1 MITDKLYQL
10 AFEYKKT
17 KLWKFLWDTQVFA
30 VKLSDGNIG
39 YISIMGMAG
48 EHCALGL
55 YIGTEGLD
63 SFRTIAKANQFMMT
77 PMEFQE
83 SLLQQNCL
91 QCAFEGKDVLSEEE
105 QEETKAFAHAHGIRL
120 AGKNA
125 YPHFEKYQPNCYPW
139 FLQTEQEQE
148 YLCEA
153 LEAAIELTRRLEAKY
168 PQELGL
174 VEIGDHTENIL
185 MLEQNNGEYFLGRV
199 KLPKPQPVIYP
210 APKAENDISVARL
223 KKIRKAGVWECE
235 IIICP
240 GPIQNSPEDIPT
252 FPMIF
257 LAVENR
263 TDFILPILPVVNYN
277 ENAQKLLDSFIEACL
292 QHKICPAELKV
303 RDERTYAFA
312 EALCGKLGIKISIDE
327 NLPVLDGAEYDFMRQ
342 FGMTQ
347 EEEMEQMLQMLE
359 DISEWDEEALHS
371 IPEEMIA
378 QFGMLAEQGVL
389 PDELEQKLNQVFHFT
404 EKEIATSGKV
414 SAHKGVPAEEK
425 SYVISVSLGTGCYR
439 HIQISE
445 SSTLLELHKA
455 ILDAFEFDDD
465 HAHAFFM
472 DNKKWSDWD
481 CYFVEGIEN
490 DYRTTNRY
498 RLRQVGLHKGMQF
511 KYVFDFGDEWTFQC
525 KVLRVVDETTEEPV
539 VIRRKGEAPE
549 QYGFC
554 EEEWDDDF

>member
-1 MITDKLYQL
+1 M
-10 AFEYKKT
+10 
-17 KLWKFLWDTQVFA
+17 WDTQVFA

-63 SFRTIAKANQFMMT
+63 SFRTIAKANQFMMDT
-77 PMEFQE
+77 LEFQE

-91 QCAFEGKDVLSEEE
+91 QCAFEGKDALSEEE
-105 QEETKAFAHAHGIRL
+105 REETKSFAHAHGIRL

-153 LEAAIELTRRLEAKY
+153 LEAAIELAKRLEGKY

-174 VEIGDHTENIL
+174 AEIGDYSENIL

-199 KLPKPQPVIYP
+199 KLPKPQHVSYP
-210 APKAENDISVARL
+210 NPKPENDISVARL

-235 IIICP
+235 IITCP
-240 GPIQNSPEDIPT
+240 APIQNSPEDIPT

-257 LAVENR
+257 LAVENQ
-263 TDFILPILPVVNYN
+263 TDFILPILPILNYQQ
-277 ENAQKLLDSFIEACL
+277 NAQKLLDSFIEACL

-327 NLPVLDGAEYDFMRQ
+327 NLPVLDDAEYEFMMQ
-342 FGMTQ
+342 FGMSE
-347 EEEMEQMLQMLE
+347 EEEMEQMFQMLE
-359 DISEWDEEALHS
+359 DILEWDEETLRS

-378 QFGMLAEQGVL
+378 QFEMLAQQGMI
-389 PDELEQKLNQVFHFT
+389 PAELEQKLNQVFPFAD
-404 EKEIATSGKV
+404 KEIGASGKV
-414 SAHKGVPAEEK
+414 IAQKNVSVVVK
-425 SYVISVSLGTGCYR
+425 SYVISVSLGSGCYR
-439 HIQISE
+439 HIQISA
-445 SSTLLELHKA
+445 SSTLAELHEA

-481 CYFVEGIEN
+481 CYYMEGMGD
-490 DYRTTNRY
+490 DYRTTSRY
-498 RLRQVGLHKGMQF
+498 SLRQVGLHKGMQF

-525 KVLRVVDETTEEPV
+525 KVLRVVDEITKEPV
-539 VIRRKGEAPE
+539 VVRRKGEAPK
-549 QYGFC
+549 
-554 EEEWDDDF
+554 